1 MAEAAPDQPYY
12 FLLHGVGFHFLA
24 PPPGDMRSQKYLY
37 SDDPEEVLCSIL
49 AHAQVGNFA
58 HCHRLLDLMRCSH
71 DWLTWYGCSK
81 LMAYTAPQS
90 LLHEMTSIFAADAR
104 EHTYRATWLAMILGL
119 SGCLWAAP
127 EMLRLFYLH
136 PLPRTV
142 PEKTGYWYIPD
153 YLSLLLEPQGG
164 VIAAGPAVVK
174 LPRHPDWPDWVD
186 TETTYDDDGYH
197 QAVLQRYQE
206 VCARVA
212 DPDHS
217 AVCRGKVFSLR
228 RLAHSL
234 SEDLS
239 ERHGG
244 IYAADETWLDT
255 LEAYTGVDTTS
266 QLETAQQALIHVERM
281 LEYPALDSFEPGA
294 RYFFGHRIP
303 D

>member
-1 MAEAAPDQPYY
+1 
-12 FLLHGVGFHFLA
+12 
-24 PPPGDMRSQKYLY
+24 MRSRTYLE
-37 SDDPEEVLCSIL
+37 SDDSEEVLCSIL
-49 AHAQVGNFA
+49 AHAQEGNFA
-58 HCHRLLDLMRCSH
+58 PCRRLLDLMRRSH

-90 LLHEMTSIFAADAR
+90 LLQEMTTLFAAEAR
-104 EHTYRATWLAMILGL
+104 EQTYRATWVAMILGL

-127 EMLRLFYLH
+127 EMLQLFYLH
-136 PLPRTV
+136 PLPRTLR
-142 PEKTGYWYIPD
+142 EKTGQWYIPD
-153 YLSLLLEPQGG
+153 YLSLLLEPRSAE
-164 VIAAGPAVVK
+164 ISAGPAVVK
-174 LPRHPDWPDWVD
+174 LPSNPDWPDWVE

-197 QAVLQRYQE
+197 QAVVQRYQE
-206 VCARVA
+206 LCARVA

-217 AVCRGKVFSLR
+217 AVCKGELFSLR

-255 LEAYTGVDTTS
+255 LEAYTGLDTTS
-266 QLETAQQALIHVERM
+266 QLETAQQALIQVKRM
-281 LEYPALDSFEPGA
+281 LEDAALDAFEPGV